1 MKINNKEVIKFTKDD
16 IKSVRLDSH
25 KYDTWATI
33 TLKTGVEI
41 RSHSFEFEQLVLD
54 KYKSMLR
61 LVQIYTLGYQTTT
74 EKISSYS
81 IYTLPR
87 NAGYHIILL

>member
-1 MKINNKEVIKFTKDD
+1 MKINNKEVIKFTKND

-33 TLKTGVEI
+33 TLKSGVEI

-54 KYKSMLR
+54 KYKSYVAFGAITHTWLSMNNGEDFK
-61 LVQIYTLGYQTTT
+61 V
-74 EKISSYS
+74 
-81 IYTLPR
+81 
-87 NAGYHIILL
+87 

>member
-41 RSHSFEFEQLVLD
+41 RSHSLEFEQLVLS
-54 KYKSMLR
+54 KYKSYVAFSAITHTWLSMNNGEDFN
-61 LVQIYTLGYQTTT
+61 V
-74 EKISSYS
+74 
-81 IYTLPR
+81 
-87 NAGYHIILL
+87 

>member
-33 TLKTGVEI
+33 TLKSGVEI
-41 RSHSFEFEQLVLD
+41 RSHSYEFELLVLD
-54 KYKSMLR
+54 KYKSYIAVGANVHTWLSNNNGEDFK
-61 LVQIYTLGYQTTT
+61 V
-74 EKISSYS
+74 
-81 IYTLPR
+81 
-87 NAGYHIILL
+87 

>member
-25 KYDTWATI
+25 RYDTWATI

-54 KYKSMLR
+54 KYKSYVAFGANIHTWLSNNNGEDFK
-61 LVQIYTLGYQTTT
+61 V
-74 EKISSYS
+74 
-81 IYTLPR
+81 
-87 NAGYHIILL
+87 